1 LYIRTLAGLALAG
14 MVGFTPCSFAQQI
27 SGGTPASED
36 GAPEQNYPGAVSP
49 SQKQVARLQA
59 EVQQLQAARAR
70 AAAQSQYSFSAEPTP
85 NYDNSPIPNGD
96 YGDWTGDYPGGP
108 QD

>member
-1 LYIRTLAGLALAG
+1 MYIRTLAGLALAG
-14 MVGFTPCSFAQQI
+14 MVGFTPCSFAQQT
-27 SGGTPASED
+27 SAGTSALAAE
-36 GAPEQNYPGAVSP
+36 APEQNYPGTVSTL
-49 SQKQVARLQA
+49 QNQVAGLQA
-59 EVQQLQAARAR
+59 QVQELQSAQR

-85 NYDNSPIPNGD
+85 NYDNMPIPNGD